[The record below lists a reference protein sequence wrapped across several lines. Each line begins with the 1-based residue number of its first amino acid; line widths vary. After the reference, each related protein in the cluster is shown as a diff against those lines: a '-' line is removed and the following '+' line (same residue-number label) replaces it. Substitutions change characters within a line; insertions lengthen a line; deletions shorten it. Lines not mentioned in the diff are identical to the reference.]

1 MKYKEVYAALAKRR
15 MDVPGFRFSDYSGW
29 RSPTQ
34 SYMTRQQPLWIVA
47 EDPALSRRLW
57 ITQDGRDLSITVG
70 KMDQNGGNC
79 GTVNHISC
87 RNRTELAAE
96 LRRLFDSTVDA
107 A

>member
-1 MKYKEVYAALAKRR
+1 MKYREIYAALAKRR

-34 SYMTRQQPLWIVA
+34 SYMTRQRPLWIVA

-57 ITQDGRDLSITVG
+57 ITQEGRDLSITVG

>member
-1 MKYKEVYAALAKRR
+1 MPHWQSKGWMSRGSAFLIH
-15 MDVPGFRFSDYSGW
+15 SGW

-34 SYMTRQQPLWIVA
+34 SYMTRQRPLWIVA
-47 EDPALSRRLW
+47 EDPALRRRLW
-57 ITQDGRDLSITVG
+57 ITQDGKDLSITVG

-79 GTVNHISC
+79 GTVNRISC

-96 LRRLFDSTVDA
+96 LHRLFNSTVDA